1 MNSSQQ
7 KILRKSQVETSD
19 VSGRNEPS
27 SYAMLQEV
35 TISDGSVSCVRNKQ
49 FDHECSQPKSTTEWG
64 VQILNELHAMGIEIL
79 KFTERDFGARLSRKR
94 ETTLRERTTELLTV
108 LGMTAYAISQNRLWD
123 LGCELGNQLGRWI
136 HKDANIP
143 GLGLE
148 VAYGYSPQLG
158 SARGKIV
165 LVAIQRKFTAHDLT
179 RYINECGGLDKAVCA
194 ARHALADTET
204 DMELGKAETGGIKA
218 VDRELQGSEGTTKDQ
233 IAAGVEDNRGAA
245 TLAETRDPEDKQEAP
260 TEEGEDPRAIIPSEP
275 PQRTPPRN
283 WQPLPW
289 SENSSLAVIRWNGD
303 RGWSVDQV
311 LTIQAAAEIVRRAQK
326 VTRKSRR
333 KISSE
338 AARRLANLLE
348 RAKRHLKTRSRKT
361 SASREKRRNAV

>member
-179 RYINECGGLDKAVCA
+179 RYINECGGLDNASDNLRRA
-194 ARHALADTET
+194 ARSQSPACVSKWAQHC
-204 DMELGKAETGGIKA
+204 
-218 VDRELQGSEGTTKDQ
+218 RRRYGSSGSQ
-233 IAAGVEDNRGAA
+233 
-245 TLAETRDPEDKQEAP
+245 
-260 TEEGEDPRAIIPSEP
+260 
-275 PQRTPPRN
+275 
-283 WQPLPW
+283 
-289 SENSSLAVIRWNGD
+289 
-303 RGWSVDQV
+303 
-311 LTIQAAAEIVRRAQK
+311 
-326 VTRKSRR
+326 
-333 KISSE
+333 
-338 AARRLANLLE
+338 ARRFGYRLVPATGE
-348 RAKRHLKTRSRKT
+348 AIQVRQSRPKVRKT
-361 SASREKRRNAV
+361 